1 MKPVQNRQM
10 HNRPMSNRR
19 GPQSPNQFFQSNGPN
34 VKIRGTARQVA
45 EQYLQL
51 ARDAHTGNDPVA
63 AENYLQHAEHYFRL
77 ISAAEAAQFQAQKG
91 DARARGES
99 GPGGLGDDDDDLGGL
114 PDRFASPGQQER
126 QAFSDQTNAVV
137 RAAPQP
143 YRQRKPLV
151 RREV

>member
-1 MKPVQNRQM
+1 MKPFQNRQT

-77 ISAAEAAQFQAQKG
+77 IGAAQAAQFHAQNG
-91 DARARGES
+91 DVRAAGES
-99 GPGGLGDDDDDLGGL
+99 GPGDLDDDDDLSGL
-114 PDRFASPGQQER
+114 
-126 QAFSDQTNAVV
+126 
-137 RAAPQP
+137 
-143 YRQRKPLV
+143 
-151 RREV
+151 

>member
-10 HNRPMSNRR
+10 QKRATSNRH
-19 GPQSPNQFFQSNGPN
+19 GSQSPNQLFQSNGPN

-77 ISAAEAAQFQAQKG
+77 IAAAEAAQ
-91 DARARGES
+91 ARAQNGDKGIS
-99 GPGGLGDDDDDLGGL
+99 GTFDPEDVDDENDAGAQ
-114 PDRFASPGQQER
+114 PDRFSSSVER
-126 QAFSDQTNAVV
+126 ATQRVNSEANFATLTVPQLPEPSQPLIKR
-137 RAAPQP
+137 RA
-143 YRQRKPLV
+143 
-151 RREV
+151 

>member
-1 MKPVQNRQM
+1 MKPFQNRQT

-77 ISAAEAAQFQAQKG
+77 IAAAQAAQLHAQSG
-91 DARARGES
+91 RPPGES
-99 GPGGLGDDDDDLGGL
+99 ESDDAEDDDDGGGL
-114 PDRFASPGQQER
+114 DRFALPGE
-126 QAFSDQTNAVV
+126 
-137 RAAPQP
+137 
-143 YRQRKPLV
+143 
-151 RREV
+151 

>member
-1 MKPVQNRQM
+1 MKPFQNRQT

-77 ISAAEAAQFQAQKG
+77 IGAAEAAQVRAQNGDKG
-91 DARARGES
+91 VSSDFDPEDMNDENDVGA
-99 GPGGLGDDDDDLGGL
+99 L
-114 PDRFASPGQQER
+114 PDRYSSRVER
-126 QAFSDQTNAVV
+126 
-137 RAAPQP
+137 APQRVNP
-143 YRQRKPLV
+143 EANFAPSTPPQPPGPSRPLIQR
-151 RREV
+151 RA

>member
-1 MKPVQNRQM
+1 MKPFQNRQT

-51 ARDAHTGNDPVA
+51 ARDAHTGNDPVG

-77 ISAAEAAQFQAQKG
+77 IAAAQAAQALAQSG
-91 DARARGES
+91 QQRPPGE
-99 GPGGLGDDDDDLGGL
+99 DEDDLE
-114 PDRFASPGQQER
+114 D
-126 QAFSDQTNAVV
+126 
-137 RAAPQP
+137 
-143 YRQRKPLV
+143 
-151 RREV
+151 